1 MQRRYFARR
10 LGRRTKVRI
19 LRICLCSSS
28 PPVELKLAKLYIS
41 PVLRRTLIIATCFL
55 LVGFIGWLDYI
66 TGFENSLLIFYLAPI
81 AIGTWFLGIGFGIAI
96 AILCVI
102 ATILADL
109 AAGGPRR
116 PGW

>member
-1 MQRRYFARR
+1 
-10 LGRRTKVRI
+10 
-19 LRICLCSSS
+19 
-28 PPVELKLAKLYIS
+28 
-41 PVLRRTLIIATCFL
+41 VLRRTLIIATCFL

-109 AAGGPRR
+109 AAGVSRVPVWNCGTAFVANLMFRFLLRR
-116 PGW
+116 WHSLLSEMHLLV